1 MSGPIQSAP
10 TRLAPARPSTSEPT
24 WARRAAIG
32 VALLFLAAFLGLPVF
47 VVLHEALRGG
57 LAPVWRALS
66 SDDVLAAARLSAMV
80 VFIAVPLNT
89 LFGVALA
96 WAVTRFDFPGK
107 SLLVTL
113 VDLPFAVSPVI
124 AGMLFVL
131 LFGGRGLL
139 GPWLFDHGL
148 RVLFSPA
155 GVVLVTVF
163 VTLPYVARELVP
175 LLAAQGHDEELAALT
190 LGASGWTTFRRITLP
205 KAKWGIVHGVV
216 LATARALGEFGAVSV
231 VSGHI
236 RGSTNTLPLAVEV
249 LYDEY
254 RFGDAFAVA
263 SVLLLL
269 SIATLALKRLVSFRQ
284 ARELEATREP
294 VDRPAAG
301 GLAPSPRGATS

>member
-1 MSGPIQSAP
+1 MSGPLRSAP
-10 TRLAPARPSTSEPT
+10 VKLAPARPGTSEPA
-24 WARRAAIG
+24 WVRRCAIG

-47 VVLHEALRGG
+47 VVLHEALAGG
-57 LAPVWRALS
+57 LASVWRALS
-66 SDDVLAAARLSAMV
+66 SDDVLSAARLSAMV

-89 LFGVALA
+89 VFGIALA
-96 WAVTRFDFPGK
+96 WLVTRFEFPGK
-107 SLLVTL
+107 TLLVTL

-155 GVVLVTVF
+155 GVVLVTIF

-190 LGASGWTTFRRITLP
+190 LGASGWTTFTRITLP

-236 RGSTNTLPLAVEV
+236 RGSTNTLPLAIEV

-254 RFGDAFAVA
+254 RFSDAFAVA

-269 SIATLALKRLVSFRQ
+269 SVATLALKRVVSHRQ
-284 ARELEATREP
+284 AQELESATTAY
-294 VDRPAAG
+294 VDTIDE
-301 GLAPSPRGATS
+301 GLTPSPRGATS

>member
-1 MSGPIQSAP
+1 M
-10 TRLAPARPSTSEPT
+10 TDPT
-24 WARRAAIG
+24 WARRAAIA
-32 VALLFLAAFLGLPVF
+32 VALGFLLLTLGLPVLL
-47 VVLHEALRGG
+47 VLVEALRGG
-57 LAPVWRALS
+57 LGPLVRALA

-80 VFIAVPLNT
+80 VVIAVPLNT
-89 LFGVALA
+89 VFGLALA
-96 WAVTRFDFPGK
+96 WAVTRFAFPGK
-107 SLLVTL
+107 TLLLTL

-148 RVLFSPA
+148 RILFSPA
-155 GVVLVTVF
+155 GVVLVTLF

-175 LLAAQGHDEELAALT
+175 LMAAQGADEELAALT
-190 LGASGWTTFRRITLP
+190 LGASGFTTFVRITLP
-205 KAKWGIVHGVV
+205 KAKWGIVHGVL

-254 RFGDAFAVA
+254 RFSDAFAVA
-263 SVLLLL
+263 SVLLASSVL
-269 SIATLALKRLVSFRQ
+269 TLVLKRLVTRKSAHDGDAGASVPALSAGSDELLPR
-284 ARELEATREP
+284 ARANRST
-294 VDRPAAG
+294 
-301 GLAPSPRGATS
+301 PSEVTP